1 MLHSL
6 ILIDALS
13 SACWAK
19 IKKERRKKKWPR
31 FFFFFVLGQTHL
43 MGYAALDFCS
53 S

>member
-1 MLHSL
+1 LG
-6 ILIDALS
+6 
-13 SACWAK
+13 K
-19 IKKERRKKKWPR
+19 NKERKKKKEMAKV